1 MMRGA
6 GRTIR
11 RRWARLLRGCG
22 RGGNL
27 HQLRTDVL
35 AQELAVDAE
44 PSDQDRRIDHVALL
58 LRHVLSDAFPSRVRK
73 VVREDACV
81 GHGESADDFAG
92 IVDFEKGVGLAHQL
106 FRVIEIIRCKELVKV
121 FVSAAER
128 SASGNYLRGERN
140 ADAPVI
146 QKGHL
151 PDSLSS
157 LMRLAFDASKLRH
170 TSRSAEKSMQPRLR
184 AFFSAVRTKRI
195 AASPDK
201 TGMLLIARAISDLPF
216 AAYYSSN

>member
-1 MMRGA
+1 MNMGIFRFRSFEATICSGA
-6 GRTIR
+6 CR
-11 RRWARLLRGCG
+11 C
-22 RGGNL
+22 
-27 HQLRTDVL
+27 
-35 AQELAVDAE
+35 
-44 PSDQDRRIDHVALL
+44 SFSFF
-58 LRHVLSDAFPSRVRK
+58 LSEVRK
-73 VVREDACV
+73 GTYRRHDVAFLLKSSSR
-81 GHGESADDFAG
+81 S
-92 IVDFEKGVGLAHQL
+92 LLPQL
-106 FRVIEIIRCKELVKV
+106 NGAQ
-121 FVSAAER
+121 AATIF
-128 SASGNYLRGERN
+128 LRGERN
-140 ADAPVI
+140 AGAPVV

-216 AAYYSSN
+216 AAYYSKN